1 MLIKLA
7 YSSMRIN
14 KHSCGRVARKEIE
27 KYLKDAA
34 GKKHIE
40 LKITPDY
47 YHIESI
53 QRTLYEVLYSLS
65 INYDIELM

>member
-1 MLIKLA
+1 
-7 YSSMRIN
+7 
-14 KHSCGRVARKEIE
+14 VARKEIE